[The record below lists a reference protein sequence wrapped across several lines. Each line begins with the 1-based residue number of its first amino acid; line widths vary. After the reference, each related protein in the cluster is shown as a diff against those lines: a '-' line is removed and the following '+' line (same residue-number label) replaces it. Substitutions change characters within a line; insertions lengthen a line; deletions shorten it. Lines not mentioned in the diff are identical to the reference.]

1 MVFTDGDNKLIPSEW
16 FCLLLCG
23 GRIEKMPG
31 GGQEGS
37 GGHGHCGLGGP
48 PSGEVFLCSCGSWGL
63 NPRGLVSVYL
73 AHMVSLYSKAFPD
86 RRRTL
91 ITMEALST

>member
-31 GGQEGS
+31 GGRK
-37 GGHGHCGLGGP
+37 
-48 PSGEVFLCSCGSWGL
+48 EVEDMGT
-63 NPRGLVSVYL
+63 V
-73 AHMVSLYSKAFPD
+73 A
-86 RRRTL
+86 
-91 ITMEALST
+91 